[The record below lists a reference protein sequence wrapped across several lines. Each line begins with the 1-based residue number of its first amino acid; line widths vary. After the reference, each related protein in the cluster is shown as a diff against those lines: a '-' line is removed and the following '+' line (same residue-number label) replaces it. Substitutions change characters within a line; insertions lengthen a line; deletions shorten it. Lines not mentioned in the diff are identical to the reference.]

1 MKYGSKRINHTAPK
15 RFCLLLLSSS
25 LHILPQEHNTRL
37 NLTNFQTS
45 WRRRRDDSFSHPE
58 KNTNLEIR
66 RGCCAIHA
74 MPQLLLPSNPEI
86 LQRIDRSSD
95 LGRVSSRAP
104 QLTLPTP
111 WCNDD
116 KEHGEQTAKEPTV
129 NGPECFIVPGKETLD
144 GSDLPRQRLIT
155 QGRRNLIHD
164 RNNLIRL
171 DDTTLSSTNTI
182 IQEYK
187 FRQYEKCTSNV
198 LEPCL

>member
-1 MKYGSKRINHTAPK
+1 
-15 RFCLLLLSSS
+15 
-25 LHILPQEHNTRL
+25 
-37 NLTNFQTS
+37 
-45 WRRRRDDSFSHPE
+45 
-58 KNTNLEIR
+58 
-66 RGCCAIHA
+66 

-187 FRQYEKCTSNV
+187 FRQYEKCTSNSKIISITIFDDLISLLLLHSLLKEYQLFRKLLTENDLLPPFTN
-198 LEPCL
+198 LEFKLLMKLCKSRWT